1 MAEAERKRRLNLKA
15 VITLAGCSWALIAA
29 LAVAW
34 YFLG

>member
-1 MAEAERKRRLNLKA
+1 MAEAKRTRRLNLKA

-34 YFLG
+34 YVIG